1 MHSISEN
8 FMTALVNSAVAAGS
22 SIDDNSS
29 IIDMADYESVMFI
42 TPITDSVDTGVA
54 TLTIEQNDD
63 NSDSGMTAIAGAVA
77 TATAEADDG
86 LNDKILKAE
95 IRNPSKRYI
104 QAVLTSAT
112 ANIAF
117 GQTIAILRPRRVPIT
132 DGADVAAA
140 AYVSP

>member
-1 MHSISEN
+1 MSMIAEFSSMEEP
-8 FMTALVNSAVAAGS
+8 AAIAAGS
-22 SIDDNSS
+22 SIDENSA

-42 TPITDSVDTGVA
+42 TPIVTSALTGVA
-54 TLTIEQNDD
+54 TLTIEQSDE
-63 NSDSGMTAIAGAVA
+63 NSDTAMTAIDGAVA
-77 TATAEADDG
+77 TATASSNG
-86 LNDKILKAE
+86 SLNDKVLKVE
-95 IRNPSKRYI
+95 IRNPSKRYV

-112 ANIAF
+112 ANIAY